1 MEIMPQEVLARVAG
15 FPIRSFAAGEVV
27 LHAGSETGQLL
38 FLQAGAVDIRL
49 EDAHLARVAEPGAVF
64 GDIAFFL
71 GRPHTADVVAG
82 APASFYVVDDPEA
95 LLRREPVVALYVAM
109 VLAERLNAVNHL
121 LIEGRRRA
129 AEAGQRRGL
138 LMETLNRVGQA
149 LQIGVPT

>member
-1 MEIMPQEVLARVAG
+1 VEIMPHEVLAKISD
-15 FPIRSFAAGEVV
+15 FPMRSFAAGEVV

-38 FLQAGAVDIRL
+38 FLKEGAVDVVL
-49 EDAHLARVAEPGAVF
+49 EDAHLASVAEPGAVF
-64 GDIAFFL
+64 GDMAFFL

-82 APASFYVVDDPEA
+82 QAASLYVVEDPEA
-95 LLRREPVVALYVAM
+95 LLRREPVVALYVAR

-121 LIEGRRRA
+121 LVEGQRRA